1 MTAQA
6 IAAGKTGSRT
16 EPKFWDFIDNGDDT
30 AELQLFGTI
39 SSQESWWDDDCV
51 TYRNFI
57 NDLNGLGDKKT
68 INVTIQSGGGDV
80 FAANAIYTAL
90 MTNRARITGTVIG
103 ICASA
108 ATIILMACDDRKI
121 AENAVLMVHNPSVSL
136 FGSYQTED
144 LMKMAEVTEQ
154 VKKSIMTAYM
164 SRLDKTEDE
173 ISQLMDEETWYV
185 GQEAVDAGFC
195 DSVVQARFTDN
206 VSGQFFIDGAPHT
219 FKDYMETA
227 VPEDVR
233 DKARS
238 LSRRPP
244 TAIEVMQQLGVPVFD
259 PQGEPIGLGTIIQ
272 QIDGALRKCDK
283 GQRDAFM
290 DILVGGRYADVLDGL
305 IAGPD
310 TVERGAAKKTERKTG
325 MDEKNMVITEIA
337 GLRAAYPQLC
347 AQIAAEAVET
357 ERERLKAIDEIAAG
371 IPQET
376 LTRAKYEEPISAA
389 DLALA
394 QMKANN
400 AAGQQFLAGMAADMQ
415 DSGTASVTADPNVG
429 FDDAVKQREESEK
442 KVGGLVASLKKDKR
456 RG

>member
-1 MTAQA
+1 MMMAPKA
-6 IAAGKTGSRT
+6 RSRT
-16 EPKFWDFIDNGDDT
+16 GPKFWDFIDNGDT

-39 SSQESWWDDDCV
+39 QSEDSWWDDDCV
-51 TYRNFI
+51 TYRDFI
-57 NDLNGLGDKKT
+57 NELNGLGDKKT

-90 MTNRARITGTVIG
+90 MTNKAKITGTVIG

-108 ATIILMACDDRKI
+108 ATIILMACDDRTI
-121 AENAVLMVHNPSVSL
+121 AENAVLMVHNPSVTL
-136 FGSYQTED
+136 FGSYKTED
-144 LMKMAEVTEQ
+144 LMKMAEVVEQ

-195 DSVVQARFTDN
+195 DSVVQASFIDSAAGR
-206 VSGQFFIDGAPHT
+206 FFIDETPHT
-219 FKDYMETA
+219 FKDYVETV

-233 DKARS
+233 ERAQCIAPPPV
-238 LSRRPP
+238 RR
-244 TAIEVMQQLGVPVFD
+244 AA
-259 PQGEPIGLGTIIQ
+259 GTFSGMSDRTQ
-272 QIDGALRKCDK
+272 
-283 GQRDAFM
+283 
-290 DILVGGRYADVLDGL
+290 
-305 IAGPD
+305 
-310 TVERGAAKKTERKTG
+310 ERKTG
-325 MDEKNMVITEIA
+325 MDEKNMAITDIA
-337 GLRAAYPQLC
+337 GLKAAYPQLC
-347 AQIAAEAVET
+347 AQIGDEAVAA

-371 IPQET
+371 IPQEM

-400 AAGQQFLAGMAADMQ
+400 AAGQQFLAGMAADIQ

-429 FDDAVKQREESEK
+429 FDDAAKQKEESEK
-442 KVGGLVASLKKDKR
+442 KVGGLIASLKKDKR

>member
-1 MTAQA
+1 MTMLETRAR
-6 IAAGKTGSRT
+6 TG
-16 EPKFWDFIDNGDDT
+16 PKFWDFMDNGDT

-39 SSQESWWDDDCV
+39 RSEDGWWDDDCV
-51 TYRNFI
+51 TYRDFI
-57 NDLNGLGDKKT
+57 NELNGLGEKKT

-90 MTNRARITGTVIG
+90 VTNKARITGTVIG

-108 ATIILMACDDRKI
+108 ATIILMACDDRTI
-121 AENAVLMVHNPSVSL
+121 AENAILMVHNPSVSL

-144 LMKMAEVTEQ
+144 LMKMVEVTEQ

-195 DSVVQARFTDN
+195 DSVVQASFTD
-206 VSGQFFIDGAPHT
+206 STAGRFFIDGAPHT

-233 DKARS
+233 KKAQGIA
-238 LSRRPP
+238 PP
-244 TAIEVMQQLGVPVFD
+244 PVQERTFS
-259 PQGEPIGLGTIIQ
+259 GI
-272 QIDGALRKCDK
+272 
-283 GQRDAFM
+283 
-290 DILVGGRYADVLDGL
+290 ADR
-305 IAGPD
+305 
-310 TVERGAAKKTERKTG
+310 TQERETG
-325 MDEKNMVITEIA
+325 MDEKNMVITDIA
-337 GLRAAYPQLC
+337 GLMAAYPQLC
-347 AQIAAEAVET
+347 AHIADEAVVA
-357 ERERLKAIDEIAAG
+357 ERERLRAIDEIAAG

-376 LTRAKYEEPISAA
+376 LIKAKYEEPVSAA

-400 AAGQQFLAGMAADMQ
+400 AAGQQFLAGMVADIQ
-415 DSGTASVTADPNVG
+415 DSGTASVTADPNAG
-429 FDDAVKQREESEK
+429 LDDAAKQREESEK
-442 KVGGLVASLKKDKR
+442 KVSGLVASLKKDKR

>member
-1 MTAQA
+1 MTMAAQA

-16 EPKFWDFIDNGDDT
+16 GPKFWDFIDNGDDT

-39 SSQESWWDDDCV
+39 SSQESWRDDDCV

-136 FGSYQTED
+136 VGSYQADELAKLT
-144 LMKMAEVTEQ
+144 EVTGQ

-195 DSVVQARFTDN
+195 DSVVQASFIDSAAGR
-206 VSGQFFIDGAPHT
+206 FFIDGAPHT

-233 DKARS
+233 KRVQRIAPPPAR
-238 LSRRPP
+238 R
-244 TAIEVMQQLGVPVFD
+244 
-259 PQGEPIGLGTIIQ
+259 
-272 QIDGALRKCDK
+272 
-283 GQRDAFM
+283 
-290 DILVGGRYADVLDGL
+290 
-305 IAGPD
+305 IAG
-310 TVERGAAKKTERKTG
+310 TFSGATNKTQERKTG
-325 MDEKNMVITEIA
+325 MDEKDMLITDVA
-337 GLRAAYPQLC
+337 GLKAAYPQLC
-347 AQIAAEAVET
+347 AQIGAEAVET

-371 IPQET
+371 IPQEM
-376 LTRAKYEEPISAA
+376 LIRAKYEEPISAA

-394 QMKANN
+394 KMKANN
-400 AAGQQFLAGMAADMQ
+400 AAGQQFLAGMVADIQ

>member
-1 MTAQA
+1 MMAPKA
-6 IAAGKTGSRT
+6 RGRTG
-16 EPKFWDFIDNGDDT
+16 PKFWDFIDNGDT

-39 SSQESWWDDDCV
+39 QSEDGWWDDDCV
-51 TYRNFI
+51 TYRDFI
-57 NDLNGLGDKKT
+57 NELNGLGEKKT

-90 MTNRARITGTVIG
+90 VTNKARITGTVIG

-108 ATIILMACDDRKI
+108 ATIILMACDDRTI
-121 AENAVLMVHNPSVSL
+121 AENAILMVHNPSVSL

-144 LMKMAEVTEQ
+144 LMKMVEVTEQ

-195 DSVVQARFTDN
+195 DSVVQGSFMED
-206 VSGQFFIDGAPHT
+206 VSGQFSINGVPCT
-219 FKDYMETA
+219 FTDYLDAT

-233 DKARS
+233 KKARG
-238 LSRRPP
+238 LSGRPS
-244 TAIEVMQQLGVPVFD
+244 TAIEVMQQLGVPVSD
-259 PQGEPIGLGTIIQ
+259 PQGEPIGLGEIIQ

-283 GQRDAFM
+283 RQRDAFM

-305 IAGPD
+305 IADPD
-310 TVERGAAKKTERKTG
+310 TVEQGAAKKTERETG
-325 MDEKNMVITEIA
+325 MDEKNMVITDIA
-337 GLRAAYPQLC
+337 GLKAAYPQLC
-347 AQIAAEAVET
+347 ARIAAEAVEA

-376 LTRAKYEEPISAA
+376 LIKAKYEEPISAA

-400 AAGQQFLAGMAADMQ
+400 AAGQQFLAGMVADIQ

-429 FDDAVKQREESEK
+429 FDDAAKQREESEK

>member
-1 MTAQA
+1 MAMVS
-6 IAAGKTGSRT
+6 GTGGRT
-16 EPKFWDFIDNGDDT
+16 GHKFWDFIDNGDT

-39 SSQESWWDDDCV
+39 QSEDSWWDDDCV
-51 TYRNFI
+51 TYRDFI
-57 NDLNGLGDKKT
+57 DELNGLGDKET

-90 MTNRARITGTVIG
+90 VTNKARITGTVIG

-108 ATIILMACDDRKI
+108 ATIVLMACDDRTI

-136 FGSYQTED
+136 FGSYQADELTK
-144 LMKMAEVTEQ
+144 LAEVTGQ

-195 DSVVQARFTDN
+195 DSVVQASFTDN

-219 FKDYMETA
+219 FKDYMEAA

-233 DKARS
+233 EKARG
-238 LSRRPP
+238 LLGRPP

-259 PQGEPIGLGTIIQ
+259 PQGEPIGLGAIIR
-272 QIDGALRKCDK
+272 QIDGTLRRCDK

-290 DILVGGRYADVLDGL
+290 DILVGGRYVDVLDGL
-305 IAGPD
+305 ITGPD
-310 TVERGAAKKTERKTG
+310 TVEQEAVKKTERETE
-325 MDEKNMVITEIA
+325 MDERDKVITDIA
-337 GLRAAYPQLC
+337 GLEAAYPQLC
-347 AQIAAEAVET
+347 ARIADGAVAA
-357 ERERLKAIDEIAAG
+357 ERERLRAIDEIAAG
-371 IPQET
+371 IPQEI
-376 LTRAKYEEPISAA
+376 LTKAKYEEPVSAA

-400 AAGQQFLAGMAADMQ
+400 AAGQQFLAGMVADMRE
-415 DSGTASVTADPNVG
+415 SGTSSVTADPNVG
-429 FDDAVKQREESEK
+429 FDDAAKQKEESKE

>member
-1 MTAQA
+1 MMAPKA
-6 IAAGKTGSRT
+6 RGRTG
-16 EPKFWDFIDNGDDT
+16 PKFWDFIDNGDT

-39 SSQESWWDDDCV
+39 QSEDGWWDDDCV
-51 TYRNFI
+51 TYRDFI
-57 NDLNGLGDKKT
+57 NELNGLGEKKT

-90 MTNRARITGTVIG
+90 MTNKARITGTVIG

-108 ATIILMACDDRKI
+108 ATIILMACDDRTI
-121 AENAVLMVHNPSVSL
+121 AENAILMVHNPSVSL

-144 LMKMAEVTEQ
+144 LMKMVEVTEQ

-233 DKARS
+233 ERAQGIA
-238 LSRRPP
+238 PP
-244 TAIEVMQQLGVPVFD
+244 PAQRMA
-259 PQGEPIGLGTIIQ
+259 GTFS
-272 QIDGALRKCDK
+272 GA
-283 GQRDAFM
+283 
-290 DILVGGRYADVLDGL
+290 
-305 IAGPD
+305 
-310 TVERGAAKKTERKTG
+310 TNKTQERKTG
-325 MDEKNMVITEIA
+325 MDEKNMAITDIA
-337 GLRAAYPQLC
+337 GLTAAYPQLC
-347 AQIAAEAVET
+347 AQIADEAVAA

-376 LTRAKYEEPISAA
+376 LVRAKYEEAISAA

-400 AAGQQFLAGMAADMQ
+400 AAGQQFLAGVVADIQ

>member
-1 MTAQA
+1 MMMAPKA
-6 IAAGKTGSRT
+6 RSRT
-16 EPKFWDFIDNGDDT
+16 GPKFWDFIDNGDA

-39 SSQESWWDDDCV
+39 QSEDGWWDDDCV
-51 TYRNFI
+51 TYRDFI
-57 NDLNGLGDKKT
+57 NELNGLGDKKT

-90 MTNRARITGTVIG
+90 MTNKARITGTVIG

-108 ATIILMACDDRKI
+108 ATIVLMACDDRTI

-185 GQEAVDAGFC
+185 GREAVDAGFC
-195 DSVVQARFTDN
+195 DSVVQASFTDN
-206 VSGQFFIDGAPHT
+206 VLGQFFIDGAPHT

-233 DKARS
+233 KRAQGITPPPV
-238 LSRRPP
+238 RR
-244 TAIEVMQQLGVPVFD
+244 TAGTFSGVSD
-259 PQGEPIGLGTIIQ
+259 RTQ
-272 QIDGALRKCDK
+272 
-283 GQRDAFM
+283 
-290 DILVGGRYADVLDGL
+290 
-305 IAGPD
+305 
-310 TVERGAAKKTERKTG
+310 ERKTG
-325 MDEKNMVITEIA
+325 MDEKNKAITDIA
-337 GLRAAYPQLC
+337 GLEAAYPQLC
-347 AQIAAEAVET
+347 AQIADVAVAA

-400 AAGQQFLAGMAADMQ
+400 AAGQRFLAGMAADMRE
-415 DSGTASVTADPNVG
+415 SGAASVTADPNVG
-429 FDDAVKQREESEK
+429 FDDAAKQREENEK

>member
-39 SSQESWWDDDCV
+39 SSQESWRDDDCV

-90 MTNRARITGTVIG
+90 MTNKARITGTVIG

-136 FGSYQTED
+136 FGSYQADELAKLT
-144 LMKMAEVTEQ
+144 EVTGQ

-195 DSVVQARFTDN
+195 DSVVQASFTD
-206 VSGQFFIDGAPHT
+206 SAAGHFFIDGTPHT

-227 VPEDVR
+227 VPEDIRKRAQGITPPPVR
-233 DKARS
+233 R
-238 LSRRPP
+238 
-244 TAIEVMQQLGVPVFD
+244 TA
-259 PQGEPIGLGTIIQ
+259 GTFS
-272 QIDGALRKCDK
+272 G
-283 GQRDAFM
+283 M
-290 DILVGGRYADVLDGL
+290 ADR
-305 IAGPD
+305 
-310 TVERGAAKKTERKTG
+310 TQERKTG
-325 MDEKNMVITEIA
+325 MDEKNMVITDAA
-337 GLRAAYPQLC
+337 GLKAAYPQLC
-347 AQIAAEAVET
+347 AQIGAEAVEA
-357 ERERLKAIDEIAAG
+357 ERERLRAIDEIAAG
-371 IPQET
+371 IPGD
-376 LTRAKYEEPISAA
+376 LLAKAKYEEPISAA

-400 AAGQQFLAGMAADMQ
+400 AAGQQFLAGMVADMQ
-415 DSGTASVTADPNVG
+415 DSGTATVPTDPNVG
-429 FDDAVKQREESEK
+429 SDDTIRQKEESEK
-442 KVGGLVASLKKDKR
+442 KVGGLAAMLKNDKR